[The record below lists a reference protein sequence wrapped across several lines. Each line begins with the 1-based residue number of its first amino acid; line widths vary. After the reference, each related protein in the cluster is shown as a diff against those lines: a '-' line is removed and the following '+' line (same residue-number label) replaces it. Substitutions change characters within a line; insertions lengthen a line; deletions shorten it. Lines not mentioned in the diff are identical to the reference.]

1 MIKFSLK
8 NHQMICIGI
17 EEMNI
22 QRMAEGDPVYV
33 LAEALQMPMD
43 LQLTIG
49 KQSPGSFKGRNCF
62 IVDLSDET
70 VGRLRDGG
78 VIHIEA
84 NNYWTVP
91 DTYIFYGKDVEDL
104 RGVASLLVLELTGTT
119 FIELF
124 GKDMESFYPIP
135 KGMESYAEL
144 KPDGLME
151 SGVRSAHHSTFKEA
165 QT

>member
-8 NHQMICIGI
+8 NHQMLCFGI
-17 EEMNI
+17 EEKNLE
-22 QRMAEGDPVYV
+22 RMALGDPVYV

-49 KQSPGSFKGRNCF
+49 KKSPGSFKGRNCF
-62 IVDLSDET
+62 ITDLSDET

-91 DTYIFYGKDVEDL
+91 DTYIFYGKDEADL
-104 RGVASLLVLELTGTT
+104 MRVASLLVEELTGMT

-124 GKDMESFYPIP
+124 GKDMESFYPVP

-144 KPDGLME
+144 NPDGLME
-151 SGVRSAHHSTFKEA
+151 SGVRSAHHSTFKES
-165 QT
+165 T